1 MVRPPS
7 QRLHILAAAALT
19 LLPALPALLS
29 GCVSSARH
37 DAVVVERNRLRRENE
52 RLQREAVEHRVRA
65 EEALE
70 ALRAE
75 RGERPAPAAA
85 PSAPPP
91 REASDPL
98 PEARPAP
105 AHPQGRDRQAILEED
120 LRDAP
125 PPNPAPSRGEEGIL
139 RVARR
144 YTEIGRIQQ
153 AIDAYT
159 RLMTDYPF
167 SPHLPE
173 AFLARGRLRQARGD
187 DRGAL
192 ADFDTVAEAFP
203 KSPQAPEA
211 RRLSARLRDR

>member
-7 QRLHILAAAALT
+7 QRLHLLAVAAFA
-19 LLPALPALLS
+19 LLPALPVLLA

-37 DAVVVERNRLRRENE
+37 DAVVAERDQLRRENE
-52 RLQREAVEHRVRA
+52 RLRREAVEHRVRA

-75 RGERPAPAAA
+75 RGERPAPS
-85 PSAPPP
+85 PAPPP
-91 REASDPL
+91 GEASDPL
-98 PEARPAP
+98 PPQARPAP
-105 AHPQGRDRQAILEED
+105 PSRDRDLPEILEED
-120 LRDAP
+120 LRGATP
-125 PPNPAPSRGEEGIL
+125 PDPGHSQGEEGIL

-159 RLMTDYPF
+159 RLVADYPF

-173 AFLARGRLRQARGD
+173 AFLARGKLRQAQGD

-192 ADFDTVAEAFP
+192 EDFDTVAEAFP
-203 KSPQAPEA
+203 RSPQAPEA
-211 RRLSARLRDR
+211 RRLGAMLRDR